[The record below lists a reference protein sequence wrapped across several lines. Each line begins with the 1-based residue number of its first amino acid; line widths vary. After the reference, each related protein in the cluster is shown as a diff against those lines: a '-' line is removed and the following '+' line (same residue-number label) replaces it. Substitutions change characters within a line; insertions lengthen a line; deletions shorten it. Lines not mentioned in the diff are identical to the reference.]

1 MNEQTCNIL
10 IISIFCMTFLIF
22 VGIICYST
30 TINNLYK
37 SPYKQCLDI
46 CSSSNSDNNIECA
59 KVCSEEFSKALDN
72 LITKLVPIIEKY
84 LESSK

>member
-1 MNEQTCNIL
+1 MMDKTYYIL

-30 TINNLYK
+30 TINNLSK

-46 CSSSNSDNNIECA
+46 CSGSGNNFECSRI
-59 KVCSEEFSKALDN
+59 CTEEFSKALDN
-72 LITKLVPIIEKY
+72 LTTKLIPVIEKY